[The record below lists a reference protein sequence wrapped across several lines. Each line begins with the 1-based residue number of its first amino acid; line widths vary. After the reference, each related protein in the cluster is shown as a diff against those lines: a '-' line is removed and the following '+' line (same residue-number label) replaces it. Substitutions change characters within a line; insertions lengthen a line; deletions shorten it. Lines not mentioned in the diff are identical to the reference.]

1 MNAIIINANTNNLP
15 INLTSVEVAFV
26 RLCASIKTSVKAK
39 AKAVRTC
46 TPSYIKAA
54 RKALARANARLN
66 TRMIGV
72 RRLIAK
78 ADSSTKR
85 EEITLLCNTKA
96 KANKALKEEITR
108 TGLSEATIKA
118 RKEQSTMAKLANV
131 IRKDTPKKA
140 KKAKTPKAMLKG
152 IISVRATMEG
162 THAVD
167 AKAKTKAVVN
177 GGNTL
182 VQDCTKEFMSFKSV
196 LAAKKAQDIL
206 NKAKTRQEREARRLA
221 RIEAMKTL
229 IGQVWM
235 ATGNWMDSDTML
247 EAANDMDYGVRKEA
261 FAKMRALARGE
272 VTAIG
277 EAA

>member
-1 MNAIIINANTNNLP
+1 MNAIINM
-15 INLTSVEVAFV
+15 TSVEVAFV
-26 RLCASIKTSVKAK
+26 RLCASIKASIKAK
-39 AKAVRTC
+39 AKAVVRTS
-46 TPSYIKAA
+46 TPSHIKAA
-54 RKALARANARLN
+54 RRALARAHTRFH

-72 RRLIAK
+72 RNLINK
-78 ADSSTKR
+78 ADSSAKR
-85 EEITLLCNTKA
+85 EAITIACNTRAKA
-96 KANKALKEEITR
+96 KAALKEAAIK

-118 RKEQSTMAKLANV
+118 RKEQSAMAKLANV
-131 IRKDTPKKA
+131 IRKEAPKKA
-140 KKAKTPKAMLKG
+140 KKAKTHKVVKG

-167 AKAKTKAVVN
+167 AKAKAKAVVN

-206 NKAKTRQEREARRLA
+206 NKAKTRKEREARRLA

-272 VTAIG
+272 ATVMG

>member
-1 MNAIIINANTNNLP
+1 MNATINMTSVATT
-15 INLTSVEVAFV
+15 INITSVEVAFV
-26 RLCASIKTSVKAK
+26 RLCASIKASIKAK
-39 AKAVRTC
+39 AKAVRSH
-46 TPSYIKAA
+46 TPSHIKTT
-54 RKALARANARLN
+54 RKTLARAHTRFH

-72 RRLIAK
+72 RNLINK
-78 ADSSTKR
+78 ADSSAKR
-85 EEITLLCNTKA
+85 EEITMACNTKA

-131 IRKDTPKKA
+131 VRKDTPKKA

-167 AKAKTKAVVN
+167 AKAKAKAVVN

-206 NKAKTRQEREARRLA
+206 NKAKTRKEREARRLA

-247 EAANDMDYGVRKEA
+247 EAANDMDYEVRKEA

-272 VTAIG
+272 ATVMG

>member
-1 MNAIIINANTNNLP
+1 MNAIIIKTTVATAT
-15 INLTSVEVAFV
+15 INMTSVEVAFV
-26 RLCASIKTSVKAK
+26 RLCASIKASVKAK
-39 AKAVRTC
+39 AKAVRSH
-46 TPSYIKAA
+46 TPSHIKAA
-54 RKALARANARLN
+54 RKALARAHTRFH

-72 RRLIAK
+72 RNLINK
-78 ADSSTKR
+78 ADSSAKR
-85 EEITLLCNTKA
+85 EAITIACNTRAKA
-96 KANKALKEEITR
+96 KAALKEAVIK

-167 AKAKTKAVVN
+167 AKAKAKAVVN

-206 NKAKTRQEREARRLA
+206 NKAKTRKEREARRLA

-272 VTAIG
+272 VTVVG